1 MSNGWSPVEH
11 VLRAGISIAASQT
24 EAPISGE
31 FRVTA
36 GGAHEAMVIV
46 IAGTAA
52 GGAVDLKLQ
61 TAVNG
66 NAWTDV
72 KATTLT
78 GAGVAYIRLLAE
90 AAADQ
95 AVMPLLSKCR
105 VVATTGGGESIVV
118 DSLLVLQPL

>member
-1 MSNGWSPVEH
+1 MV
-11 VLRAGISIAASQT
+11 VVIS
-24 EAPISGE
+24 
-31 FRVTA
+31 
-36 GGAHEAMVIV
+36 
-46 IAGTAA
+46 GTAA

-66 NAWTDV
+66 NSWTDV

-78 GAGVAYIRLLAE
+78 GVGVAYIRLLAE

-105 VVATTGGGESIVV
+105 IVATTGVGESIVV
-118 DSLLVLQPL
+118 NSLLVLQPL